1 MSLQLVISEKTDFR
15 NDNKGRPVYTVTKL
29 FDFGRT
35 GFVLGNYIKKIDE
48 QENNSTVYV
57 DSLDFKNAY
66 NEMQEDVQGGLNSG
80 DNNFKLAFETLQKF
94 IKNNNLLNTGHRE
107 FEVYM
112 SY

>member
-1 MSLQLVISEKTDFR
+1 MGLQLEIREKTDFR
-15 NDNKGRPVYTVTKL
+15 SDSKGRPVYTVTKL

-48 QENNSTVYV
+48 QENNSTVYI

-66 NEMQEDVQGGLNSG
+66 NEMSEDVQGGLNSG
-80 DNNFKLAFETLQKF
+80 DSNFKLAFETLKKF
-94 IKNNNLLNTGHRE
+94 INDKNLLNTGHRE
-107 FEVYM
+107 CEVYM